1 MFTRLAAANNINVCL
16 VKSKNKTLEYWT
28 ILVKHWTILVKH
40 YTAGLSGET
49 DRYKILM
56 MSLRLGLEEC

>member
-1 MFTRLAAANNINVCL
+1 MFTRLALANNINVCL
-16 VKSKNKTLEYWT
+16 VKSKNKPLEY
-28 ILVKHWTILVKH
+28 WTILVKH